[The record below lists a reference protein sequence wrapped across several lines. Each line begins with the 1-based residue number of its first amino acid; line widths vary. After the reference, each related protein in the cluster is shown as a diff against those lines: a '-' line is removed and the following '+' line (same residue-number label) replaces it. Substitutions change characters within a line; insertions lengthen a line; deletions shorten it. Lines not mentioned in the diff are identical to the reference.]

1 MNSQVN
7 GENNNIWRSETEESI
22 KRCKGFTER
31 RYLDIVLKE
40 ENRALMGKKGA
51 LLKRSQQLDH
61 FTRGQ
66 ETSFCWVSTK
76 WKDSMYFPF
85 SHLIFITAL
94 QNRWCYS
101 WFPYEG
107 KIRLTAVTVNTF
119 HPHTSCTSWVYSEH
133 TPWEAVGW
141 HKKGVLEKTYL
152 GFGTGLGDFGQK
164 YKEAEVH
171 CCLAA
176 VRKPWQCYD
185 WVPQ

>member
-40 ENRALMGKKGA
+40 ENRALMGKKGT
-51 LLKRSQQLDH
+51 LLKRSQRLDH

-107 KIRLTAVTVNTF
+107 KIRLTAVTVIPSTPTPVAQVGFIRNT
-119 HPHTSCTSWVYSEH
+119 PHGKLW
-133 TPWEAVGW
+133 
-141 HKKGVLEKTYL
+141 
-152 GFGTGLGDFGQK
+152 GDTRRE
-164 YKEAEVH
+164 Y
-171 CCLAA
+171 
-176 VRKPWQCYD
+176 
-185 WVPQ
+185 